1 MSAPERSGFEGGS
14 YDAGQKGRECS
25 NLLPIFTVKNLK
37 NTGGGGLSCRQLGI
51 GVAAAA
57 YVYTVHHVAA
67 YVYTVHHVA
76 AYVYTVH
83 HVAAST
89 EKQRSRCSGVAI
101 ERSYCP
107 RDARQI
113 TCTHLFTSTDCNAKS
128 NHPGARVKIL
138 GAMHMLMS
146 S

>member
-1 MSAPERSGFEGGS
+1 MSAPERSGFEGGGS

-51 GVAAAA
+51 GVAA
-57 YVYTVHHVAA
+57 AA

>member
-1 MSAPERSGFEGGS
+1 MFTFTADFYCKKLEKYWRGG
-14 YDAGQKGRECS
+14 
-25 NLLPIFTVKNLK
+25 PILSTV
-37 NTGGGGLSCRQLGI
+37 GI
-51 GVAAAA
+51 GVAA
-57 YVYTVHHVAA
+57 AA